1 MKRAPHI
8 FSILLLVLAGCV
20 HFEDRKLDPD
30 KVLSSFENRS
40 LEDSALQHFLATNQ
54 TASEQTWSL
63 PDKWDLETLTLVA
76 FYYHPGLDLARAQWN
91 SSKGSIRTAAGR
103 PNPTVG
109 LLPGY
114 NFNAVNG
121 VTPWLPSV
129 TYDMPIETAGKR
141 GKRMQRAQ
149 HLSTAAR
156 FNIITTAWQ
165 VRSALRTSLLDLI
178 AATQRQQAIEAQL
191 QSEQSILQ
199 LMEQR
204 LAAGAVSP
212 AELYPARVA
221 VLR

>member
-1 MKRAPHI
+1 MTFGRYT
-8 FSILLLVLAGCV
+8 ILIPLLGLCGCV
-20 HFEDRKLDPD
+20 HFQEQKLEPD

-40 LEDSALQHFLATNQ
+40 LDDSSLQRFLATNQ
-54 TASEQTWSL
+54 TSPSEEWHA
-63 PDKWDLETLTLVA
+63 PARWDLDTLTLVA
-76 FYYHPGLDLARAQWN
+76 FYYHPSLDLARAQWS
-91 SSKGSIRTAAGR
+91 SSKATIRTAAGR
-103 PNPTVG
+103 PNPTLG

-178 AATQRQQAIEAQL
+178 AATQRQQD
-191 QSEQSILQ
+191 
-199 LMEQR
+199 
-204 LAAGAVSP
+204 
-212 AELYPARVA
+212 
-221 VLR
+221 